1 MCLVL
6 QRPELLGLGDTQGG
20 PPPSQGRWV
29 GKSEKEAVEEGLWE
43 EKGNGYWD
51 IKLINKINE
60 NNEINTT

>member
-1 MCLVL
+1 
-6 QRPELLGLGDTQGG
+6 LGDTQGG